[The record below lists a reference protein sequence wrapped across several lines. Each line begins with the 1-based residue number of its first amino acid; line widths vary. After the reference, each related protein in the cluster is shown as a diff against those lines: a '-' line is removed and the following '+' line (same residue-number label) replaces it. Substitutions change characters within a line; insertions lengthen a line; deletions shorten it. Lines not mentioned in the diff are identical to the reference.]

1 MSKISILLAIYN
13 DERFIQKTIESVLS
27 QTFKDFELLIGFNGT
42 TDNSIDIVKSF
53 QDDRIKIYDFKDDK
67 GKAKTLNKLIDL
79 AQSDWIAI
87 QDGDDLWLP
96 KKLEIQIQHINDFD
110 IIGTKCQY
118 IDAEDNFI
126 GMPDL
131 EINDEQ
137 IKIKSFNGVNQI
149 INTSVIFKKSKAL
162 SVNKWDENLDG
173 IEDFD
178 FWLKLMKFN
187 CSFINVNKIL
197 VCHRLHNN
205 SNFNT
210 KKYDV
215 DSLIQKYK

>member
-13 DERFIQKTIESVLS
+13 DERFIKKTIESVLS
-27 QTFKDFELLIGFNGT
+27 QTFQEFELLVGFNGT

-67 GKAKTLNKLIDL
+67 GKAKTLNKLIEL
-79 AQSDWIAI
+79 SQSDWIAI

-96 KKLEIQIQHINDFD
+96 KKLEMQMEQINDFD

-118 IDAEDNFI
+118 IDDEDNFI

-137 IKIKSFNGVNQI
+137 IKTKSLNGVNQI
-149 INTSVIFKKSKAL
+149 INTSAIFKKSKAI
-162 SVNKWDENLDG
+162 SVNKWDEDLDG

-178 FWLKLMKFN
+178 FWLKLIKLN
-187 CSFINVNKIL
+187 CKFININKIL
-197 VCHRLHNN
+197 VCHRLHKK

-210 KKYDV
+210 KTYDV
-215 DSLIQKYK
+215 AGLIQKYQ